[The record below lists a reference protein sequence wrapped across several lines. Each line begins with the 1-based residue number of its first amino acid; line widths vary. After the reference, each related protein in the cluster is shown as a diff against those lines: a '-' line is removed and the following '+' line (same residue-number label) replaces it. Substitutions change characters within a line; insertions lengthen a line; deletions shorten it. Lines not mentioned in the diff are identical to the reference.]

1 MTKRRKM
8 TEDRTTRIL
17 KNAILLEKRGQA
29 FYQKVAEQTSG
40 SAVKRFFEMLADE
53 EENHIQT
60 LAEQFKTYQTQKKFD
75 PHLFASDHPSDIA
88 TEVLSQEIK
97 AEISA
102 ADYEAAA
109 ISAAMSMEKSAIKL
123 YSDRAVDA
131 TDPAEKKL
139 YQWLADWENRHL
151 SFLADIDRELTENIW
166 YDQSFWP
173 F

>member
-1 MTKRRKM
+1 MA
-8 TEDRTTRIL
+8 EDKTTQIL
-17 KNAILLEKRGQA
+17 KNAILLEKKGQA
-29 FYQKVAEQTSG
+29 FYQKVAQQTSG
-40 SAVKRFFEMLADE
+40 RAVKRFFEMLADE

-60 LAEQFKTYQTQKKFD
+60 LAEQFKTYQTQNKFD
-75 PHLFASDHPSDIA
+75 PHLFGNDQPSDIA
-88 TEVLSQEIK
+88 TAVLSQEIK

-109 ISAAMSMEKSAIKL
+109 ISAAMAMEKNAIKL
-123 YSDRAVDA
+123 YSGRAAETV
-131 TDPAEKKL
+131 DPAEKKL

-166 YDQSFWP
+166 YDQNFWP

>member
-1 MTKRRKM
+1 MA
-8 TEDRTTRIL
+8 EDRTTQIL

-29 FYQKVAEQTSG
+29 FYQKVAQQTSS
-40 SAVKRFFEMLADE
+40 SAVKHLFEMLADE

-60 LAEQFKTYQTQKKFD
+60 LAGQFKTYQSQKRFD
-75 PHLFASDHPSDIA
+75 PHLFGNEQSSDISA
-88 TEVLSQEIK
+88 QVLSQEIK

-123 YSDRAVDA
+123 YSERAAEA

-139 YQWLADWENRHL
+139 YQWLADWETRHL
-151 SFLADIDRELTENIW
+151 SFLSAIDRELTENIW
-166 YDQSFWP
+166 YDQNFWP

>member
-1 MTKRRKM
+1 M
-8 TEDRTTRIL
+8 TEDKTTRIL
-17 KNAILLEKRGQA
+17 KNAILLEKKGQI
-29 FYQKVAEQTSG
+29 FYKKVAQQTSRNG
-40 SAVKRFFEMLADE
+40 VKRFFEMLADE
-53 EENHIQT
+53 EEKHIQT
-60 LAEQFKTYQTQKKFD
+60 LSEQFKNYQIQKKFD
-75 PHLFASDHPSDIA
+75 PDLFGNDHPSDIA
-88 TEVLSQEIK
+88 TAVLSQEIK

-109 ISAAMSMEKSAIKL
+109 ISAAMAMERSAIKL
-123 YSDRAVDA
+123 YSDRAADA
-131 TDPAEKKL
+131 TDSTEKKL

>member
-1 MTKRRKM
+1 MA
-8 TEDRTTRIL
+8 EDKTTRIL

-29 FYQKVAEQTSG
+29 FYEKVAQQASG

-60 LAEQFKTYQTQKKFD
+60 LADQFKTYQSQKKFD
-75 PHLFASDHPSDIA
+75 PHLLGSEQPSDVVSK
-88 TEVLSQEIK
+88 VLSQEII

-109 ISAAMSMEKSAIKL
+109 ISAAMAMEKSAIKL
-123 YSDRAVDA
+123 YSDRAADA
-131 TDPAEKKL
+131 TDPTEKKL

-166 YDQSFWP
+166 YDQNFWP

>member
-1 MTKRRKM
+1 MA
-8 TEDRTTRIL
+8 EDKTTRIL

-29 FYQKVAEQTSG
+29 FYQKVAQQTKS
-40 SAVKRFFEMLADE
+40 SAVKRFFDMLANE

-60 LAEQFKTYQTQKKFD
+60 LAEQFKTYQSQRKFD
-75 PHLFASDHPSDIA
+75 PQLFGSGRPSDIA
-88 TEVLSQEIK
+88 SEVLSQEIR

-109 ISAAMSMEKSAIKL
+109 ISAAMAMEKSAIKL
-123 YSDRAVDA
+123 YSNRADEA

-139 YQWLADWENRHL
+139 YQWLADWETRHL
-151 SFLADIDRELTENIW
+151 GFLADIDRELTENIW
-166 YDQSFWP
+166 YDQNFWP